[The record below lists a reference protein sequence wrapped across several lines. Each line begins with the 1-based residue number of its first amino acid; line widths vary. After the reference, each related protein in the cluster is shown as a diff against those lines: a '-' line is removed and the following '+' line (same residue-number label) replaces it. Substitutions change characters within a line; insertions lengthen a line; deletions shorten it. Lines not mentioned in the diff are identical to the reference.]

1 MVLEQEAVV
10 ATIGRSAAYQMIV
23 PTAEPTVARKRFM
36 NLSILA
42 IVAIASIVVI
52 AAFVLGSL
60 LLVED
65 WSRDLTT
72 NWAATHPQHADHRLR
87 PYEFT
92 GTAPELAARLRQ
104 SVATLP
110 GWNWVDE
117 RSDGKEVVIRLTRS
131 TKLFRFVD
139 DVTVRIEPLP
149 TDSGDA
155 PGAPDRPQE
164 SPRVRLQAESKS
176 RVGRGDLGQNPRNL
190 RELLDSLRA
199 QSS

>member
-1 MVLEQEAVV
+1 M
-10 ATIGRSAAYQMIV
+10 
-23 PTAEPTVARKRFM
+23 ARKRFM

-42 IVAIASIVVI
+42 IVAIASAVVVI
-52 AAFVLGSL
+52 GFVIGSL

-72 NWAATHPQHADHRLR
+72 NWASTHPEHADHRLR

-92 GTAPELAARLRQ
+92 GTVPQLAARLRQ

-110 GWNWVDE
+110 GWAWVDE
-117 RSDGKEVVIRLTRS
+117 RAEGEQIVIRLTRS

-149 TDSGDA
+149 ADSSDVG
-155 PGAPDRPQE
+155 GAAASQE
-164 SPRVRLQAESKS
+164 KLPRVRLQAESKS